1 MTRVKFTK
9 LQGCGNDFILIDD
22 RAERSSD
29 AAKATC
35 AQVLCQRKFSVG
47 ADGVLFLCLPTTD
60 AFEIRMRIFNLDGSE
75 AEMCGN
81 GMRCFAKYVFEHG
94 IVRSKRIKVETLAG
108 LIVPEIE
115 LDDSGLVS
123 AIRVFMGMPMFEK
136 LDEPFFVNA
145 EIGLLRLTALSL
157 GNPHA
162 VVILDSF
169 EGIDVNTVGK
179 AIESHPAFLPQKTN
193 VDFVVRH
200 KGRTNELTVRTYER
214 GVGETLACGTG
225 STASVLTLY
234 QLGLVRKNGP
244 VTVHTLGGDLVVEV
258 REDGAYL
265 QGPAEEVY
273 EGLVDLTSHSNTRP
287 A

>member
-1 MTRVKFTK
+1 MRV
-9 LQGCGNDFILIDD
+9 
-22 RAERSSD
+22 
-29 AAKATC
+29 
-35 AQVLCQRKFSVG
+35 
-47 ADGVLFLCLPTTD
+47 
-60 AFEIRMRIFNLDGSE
+60 FNPDGSE

-81 GMRCFAKYVFEHG
+81 GMRCFAKYIFEHG

-108 LIVPEIE
+108 LIVPEVE
-115 LDDSGLVS
+115 VDDNGLVRS
-123 AIRVFMGMPMFEK
+123 TRVFMGAPVFEK

-145 EIGLLRLTALSL
+145 EIGSLRLTALSL

-169 EGIDVNTVGK
+169 EGVDVNTVGK

-193 VDFVVRH
+193 VDFVVRREGSMH
-200 KGRTNELTVRTYER
+200 EITVRTYER

-234 QLGLVRKNGP
+234 KLGLVHKNEP
-244 VTVHTLGGDLVVEV
+244 VTVHTWGGDLVVEV
-258 REDGAYL
+258 REEGAYL

-273 EGLVDLTSHSNTRP
+273 EGVVAMAIPEMR
-287 A
+287 